1 MPGLAVSQEYP
12 MKEQNAAF
20 ASRTIHWIYLL
31 PTLLIL
37 LVFIFYPAWKSIVLA
52 FFRSNLF
59 LGTRKF
65 IGLENWRNLFVGPLA
80 PGFRQTVVQTLV
92 FSALVVTLGL
102 GFSLFVAIQANK
114 EVRGAKIY
122 RMLLIWP
129 FALSPAIAAT
139 IYLFMFNPEVGLVN
153 EILSFLF
160 HVRPRWLDSPLLAF
174 LLTVCAAVWKNM
186 GYNIV
191 FYLAALQSIP
201 KTPLEAGAID
211 GASGW
216 QTFRCILLPLLS
228 PTTFFL
234 VFTNITYSF
243 FDSFG
248 IIDLLTRGGPVGPAP
263 FFDHEGVTTTL
274 MYKLYLDGFGGS
286 SNMGFASAEAVV
298 LMALVA
304 VSVSLQFRFLGRR
317 VHYEG

>member
-1 MPGLAVSQEYP
+1 MKDQNEAFHSRIIPWVYLGPSLA
-12 MKEQNAAF
+12 
-20 ASRTIHWIYLL
+20 
-31 PTLLIL
+31 IL
-37 LVFIFYPAWKSIVLA
+37 FVFIFYPAWKSIILSL
-52 FFRSNLF
+52 FRSNLF
-59 LGTRKF
+59 LGTRTF
-65 IGLENWRNLFVGPLA
+65 IGLENFKNLFSGPLA
-80 PGFRQTVVQTLV
+80 PGFLQVVVQTLI
-92 FSALVVTLGL
+92 FSSLVVMLGISL
-102 GFSLFVAIQANK
+102 SLFIAIQANK
-114 EVRGAKIY
+114 DIRGAKIY

-139 IYLFMFNPEVGLVN
+139 IYLFMFNPEVGIVN

-160 HVRPRWLDSPLLAF
+160 GIRPRWLDSPLPAF
-174 LLTVCAAVWKNM
+174 CLTVCAAVWKNL

-191 FYLAALQSIP
+191 FFLAALQSIP
-201 KTPLEAGAID
+201 KTPLEAGDID

-216 QTFRCILLPLLS
+216 QKFRYILLPLLS

-248 IIDLLTRGGPVGPAP
+248 IIDLLTKGGPVGNGT
-263 FFDHEGVTTTL
+263 FFSHEGVTATL
-274 MYKLYLDGFGGS
+274 MYKMFLDGFGGS
-286 SNMGFASAEAVV
+286 SNMGFAAAEALV

-304 VSVSLQFRFLGRR
+304 LSVSLQFKFFAKR